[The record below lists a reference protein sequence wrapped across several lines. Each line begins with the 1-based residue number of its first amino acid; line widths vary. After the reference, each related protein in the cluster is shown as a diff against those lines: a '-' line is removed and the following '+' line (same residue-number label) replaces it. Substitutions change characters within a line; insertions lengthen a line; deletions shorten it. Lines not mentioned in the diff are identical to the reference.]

1 MGTGDVKK
9 LLLQLMIP
17 AVVAQ
22 VVNLLYNIV
31 DRIYIGHIPGIGAAA
46 LTGVGLFTPILM
58 LLNAFAML
66 IGAGG
71 APRTAIAMGQGDKEQ
86 AEKIIGNSF
95 TMLLVFSV
103 LLTIVFYAGAPTL
116 LRLFGASDTTLPY
129 ALAYSRIYI
138 CVLIVM
144 GMNPF
149 ITTQGFAKISMLT
162 TVIGAVINIVLDP
175 ILIFALGL
183 GVRGAAIATVLSQAV
198 GAVWILRFLTGP
210 KITLKLKKEYM
221 KPEGKTILP
230 VMALGIS
237 SFVMLSTESLLSISF
252 SSSLARYG
260 GDVAV
265 GAMTVITSASQLATL
280 PIQGVC
286 QGGQPVMSFN
296 FGAGKKE
303 RVKEAFRFQL
313 SICFGYTALFWVLM
327 MLVPGAVAGIFTSD
341 AALIEYTTWAMRIYM
356 AGIFSL
362 GVQIACQ
369 QSFMALGQA
378 KVSLLLACLRKLI
391 LLIPL
396 IFILPH
402 IVPNPVFGVF
412 LAEPVSDIL
421 AASITAFT
429 FFTRFNKILDQGAG
443 KGGYYGKECSE
454 HRSHRQ
460 SGRCHGRERHA
471 LLHLCQ
477 GAGPCGRKG
486 CAAGPQHGQAESAGG

>member
-1 MGTGDVKK
+1 MATQKKQDMGSGDVKK

-31 DRIYIGHIPGIGAAA
+31 DRIYIGHIEGIGAAA
-46 LTGVGLFTPILM
+46 LTGVGLFAPILM
-58 LLNAFAML
+58 LMNAFAML

-86 AEKIIGNSF
+86 AEKIVSNSF
-95 TMLLVFSV
+95 TMLLIFSAVLTVVFW
-103 LLTIVFYAGAPTL
+103 LGAPSM

-138 CVLIVM
+138 LGTIFVLIVM

-149 ITTQGFAKISMLT
+149 ITAQGFAKISMLT
-162 TVIGAVINIVLDP
+162 TVIGAVINIILDP
-175 ILIFALGL
+175 ILIFVFGL

-198 GAVWILRFLTGP
+198 GAIWILKFLTGP
-210 KITLKLKKEYM
+210 KTNLKLSRDKM
-221 KPEGKTILP
+221 KLEKNIILP
-230 VMALGIS
+230 VMGLGIS

-260 GDVAV
+260 GDIAV
-265 GAMTVITSASQLATL
+265 GAMTVITSVSQLATL
-280 PIQGVC
+280 PLQGLC
-286 QGGQPVMSFN
+286 QGGQPVISFN
-296 FGAGKKE
+296 FGAGKKD

-313 SICFGYTALFWVLM
+313 TLCVSYVVIFWLVM

-341 AALIEYTTWAMRIYM
+341 AALIEYTTWALRIYM
-356 AGIFSL
+356 AGIFAF
-362 GVQIACQ
+362 GVQICCQ

-402 IVPNPVFGVF
+402 LLPDPVFGVF
-412 LAEPVSDIL
+412 VAEPVSDVL
-421 AASITAFT
+421 AAVITAAT
-429 FFTRFNKILDQGAG
+429 FFSRFDKILEHGA
-443 KGGYYGKECSE
+443 
-454 HRSHRQ
+454 
-460 SGRCHGRERHA
+460 
-471 LLHLCQ
+471 
-477 GAGPCGRKG
+477 
-486 CAAGPQHGQAESAGG
+486 